1 MLAYGLVRRRLQH
14 CLRAQGE
21 QSLAA
26 HDVGQPELASQGSR
40 RRLRPPPHEADNLD
54 ALELALPRAFEDQAS
69 NSAAAENRDTH
80 HRGSI
85 IDRITEG
92 AKCESLF

>member
-1 MLAYGLVRRRLQH
+1 LAPDEVRKAEFARQ
-14 CLRAQGE
+14 
-21 QSLAA
+21 
-26 HDVGQPELASQGSR
+26 DSR

-85 IDRITEG
+85 IDQVTEG
-92 AKCESLF
+92 AKCESPF